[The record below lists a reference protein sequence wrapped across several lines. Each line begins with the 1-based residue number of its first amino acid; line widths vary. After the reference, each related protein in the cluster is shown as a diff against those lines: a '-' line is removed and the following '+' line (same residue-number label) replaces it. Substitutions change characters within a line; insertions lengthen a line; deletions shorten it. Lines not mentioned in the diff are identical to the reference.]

1 MHKPKYEIYKNK
13 IVNYNFKNNFSEAF
27 KINDFTIEEEICDT
41 AIIFNK
47 NMPDKII
54 LEIEDKFVNQ
64 LMILASKKNN
74 FEQII
79 ELKIRYID
87 KKIEYKKIL
96 IKKYPYWSTL
106 DFKENNQISE
116 I

>member
-1 MHKPKYEIYKNK
+1 
-13 IVNYNFKNNFSEAF
+13 
-27 KINDFTIEEEICDT
+27 
-41 AIIFNK
+41 
-47 NMPDKII
+47 
-54 LEIEDKFVNQ
+54 
-64 LMILASKKNN
+64 MILASKKNN

-116 I
+116 IEIDVKKFKERSLGITELKFF